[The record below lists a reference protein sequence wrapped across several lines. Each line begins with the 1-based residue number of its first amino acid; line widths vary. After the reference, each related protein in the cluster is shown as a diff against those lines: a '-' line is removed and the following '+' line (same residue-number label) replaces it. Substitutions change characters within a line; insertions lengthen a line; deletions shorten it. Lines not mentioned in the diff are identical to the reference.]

1 MLEEE
6 TKVFAIKVSKRRK
19 WDHPS
24 LGALAAPR
32 VYNCLRSAPTGR
44 VIKGFWKEMIFELSF
59 EVVRDEGTG
68 NQVQERELAKPQTGH
83 LQGNVETTVA
93 KGGCSVID

>member
-1 MLEEE
+1 
-6 TKVFAIKVSKRRK
+6 
-19 WDHPS
+19 
-24 LGALAAPR
+24 
-32 VYNCLRSAPTGR
+32 
-44 VIKGFWKEMIFELSF
+44 MIFELSF